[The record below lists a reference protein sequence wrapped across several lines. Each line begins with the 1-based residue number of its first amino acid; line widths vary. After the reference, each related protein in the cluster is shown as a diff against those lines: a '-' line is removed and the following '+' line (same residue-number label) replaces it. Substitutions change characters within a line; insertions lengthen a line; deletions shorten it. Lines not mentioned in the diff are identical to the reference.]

1 MYFELLIAL
10 ASTHYLH
17 NQISFI
23 KIRLG
28 RFFTLLHVLWW
39 MERKVRE
46 IWFSDLVHDS
56 SNIVWKNGDW
66 GYMAAIPKKPCTTVA
81 MLLKNHK
88 NTVWKAPEVNTS
100 SASFRSH
107 AGLTLLALTSL
118 TWDIFPS
125 IALKTHLV
133 YLPSPNLTLTCGLT
147 LWLNL
152 RPASSTQMSQMIWT
166 PGWCWLLRTYPTLL
180 PGAPWVWE
188 LPAMPGARKLCGCM
202 SEYVTIR
209 EDQAG
214 LPGV

>member
-1 MYFELLIAL
+1 MVTEAIWLLSPRNHAPQL
-10 ASTHYLH
+10 LCFWRTT
-17 NQISFI
+17 
-23 KIRLG
+23 KILFGKHQRWTPVQPPFG
-28 RFFTLLHVLWW
+28 
-39 MERKVRE
+39 
-46 IWFSDLVHDS
+46 
-56 SNIVWKNGDW
+56 
-66 GYMAAIPKKPCTTVA
+66 A
-81 MLLKNHK
+81 M
-88 NTVWKAPEVNTS
+88 WA
-100 SASFRSH
+100 
-107 AGLTLLALTSL
+107 LTLLALTSL

-125 IALKTHLV
+125 IALKPHLV

-152 RPASSTQMSQMIWT
+152 RPTSSTQISRMIWT